1 MHSGEKSNAISA
13 TICLY
18 LHLHLLDCRCYSIAH
33 TPREYLSREQGGGG
47 LDQAAKIW
55 AIRGDEGVKELGV
68 LQVDCL
74 QYFHHLRLG
83 ML

>member
-1 MHSGEKSNAISA
+1 MLQHCTHLRRIPQQGAGGE
-13 TICLY
+13 
-18 LHLHLLDCRCYSIAH
+18 
-33 TPREYLSREQGGGG
+33 GG
-47 LDQAAKIW
+47 LDQAAQIW

-74 QYFHHLRLG
+74 QYFQHLRLG

>member
-18 LHLHLLDCRCYSIAH
+18 LHLLLLDCRCYSIAH
-33 TPREYLSREQGGGG
+33 TLSREGEGG
-47 LDQAAKIW
+47 LDQTAKIW

-74 QYFHHLRLG
+74 QYFQHLRLG
-83 ML
+83 MC